1 MATTKRPFCGILFGL
16 SFLAAATAVAAAAAG
31 HGVVAAAAVVICL
44 AATALAF
51 TSHAVLRSVAFTIWV
66 LVFVAA
72 SMFFPQAFGTW
83 FGQDLVILIVP
94 LIQIIM
100 FGMGTTLSGQDFA
113 RVLAMPWPVFV
124 GMALQF
130 TVMPLVGLSLALAF
144 GFPPE
149 IAAGVVLVGSVPGGV
164 ASNLMAFLARGDV
177 ALSVTMTACSTLA
190 SPLLTPLLMKFLAG
204 RLVPIA
210 FWEMMVSILNMII
223 VPIVAGLV
231 ANKILYGRSAWLQR
245 AGTLALIAAGSGLA
259 AVAALLAAGDAL
271 GAVLPPAIADGFLK
285 LRGGIV
291 IGLLL
296 IAAVAV
302 AKLVIRVLFRGPE
315 NWMDRTLP
323 LVSMAGICLII
334 GVITS
339 RSREDL
345 LSVGLAL
352 IAAAIVHNAIG
363 YVLGYW
369 CARAAGLCEAACR
382 TVAIEVGMQNGGMAS
397 GLAINVLHSP
407 SAALAPAIFGPWMN
421 VSGSM
426 LATWWHRRPL
436 DQVAHNA
443 EQAGQELEARTSE

>member
-1 MATTKRPFCGILFGL
+1 MADTKRPVSEVFFGL
-16 SFLAAATAVAAAAAG
+16 SVLAAVTSAGAAAWG
-31 HGVVAAAAVVICL
+31 DGDVTGAAVVILCV
-44 AATALAF
+44 ALALACM
-51 TSHAVLRSVAFTIWV
+51 SHAALRRFAFTLWV

-72 SMFFPQAFGTW
+72 SMFFPAAFGTW
-83 FGQDLVILIVP
+83 FGRDLAILIVP

-130 TVMPLVGLSLALAF
+130 TVMPLVGLSIAVVF

-164 ASNLMAFLARGDV
+164 ASNLMAYLARGDV

-204 RLVPIA
+204 RLVPID

-245 AGTLALIAAGSGLA
+245 NGAVALIAAGCGLA
-259 AVAALLAAGDAL
+259 AAAALLVGADAL
-271 GAVLPPAIADGFLK
+271 GAVLPQAIADGFLK

-296 IAAVAV
+296 IAAVAA
-302 AKLVIRVLFRGPE
+302 AKLVIRLLFRGPE

-339 RSREDL
+339 RSREEL

-369 CARAAGLCEAACR
+369 CARAAGLHETACR
-382 TVAIEVGMQNGGMAS
+382 TVAIEVGLQNGGMAS

-426 LATWWHRRPL
+426 LATWWHRQPVGDRGGHGEATGEN
-436 DQVAHNA
+436 QEA
-443 EQAGQELEARTSE
+443 ET